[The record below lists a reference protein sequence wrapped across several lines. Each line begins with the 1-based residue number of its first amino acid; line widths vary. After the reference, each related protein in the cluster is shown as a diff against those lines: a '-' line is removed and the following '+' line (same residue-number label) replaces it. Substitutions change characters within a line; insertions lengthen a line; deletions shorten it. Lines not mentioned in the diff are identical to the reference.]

1 MFQTIL
7 LIFKI
12 TYIYNTHIYMNIYIH
27 IYIFNYVYLC
37 FILNVLV
44 IFYYSIIIY
53 LSSIKADNHLKLSV
67 MF

>member
-12 TYIYNTHIYMNIYIH
+12 TYIYNTHIYEHIH
-27 IYIFNYVYLC
+27 TYIFLNYVYLC